1 MILKA
6 YLIAAYF
13 LLIGYH
19 VRVERERLGKK
30 TDRVYVHLGTMSCVE
45 PVSVLVQRKAIDV
58 LSETEQHF
66 TRIIPAIHG
75 AHMEID
81 AI

>member
-19 VRVERERLGKK
+19 VRVRREMLGNKIH
-30 TDRVYVHLGTMSCVE
+30 RVYVHLGTCPVTE
-45 PVSVLVQRKAIDV
+45 PVTVSIERRTIDV
-58 LSETEQHF
+58 LSLVDHSYTK
-66 TRIIPAIHG
+66 IIPAIHG
-75 AHMEID
+75 AHMEVD
-81 AI
+81 AV